1 MAILLKAPPLGSFG
15 RDLQGLAASFLL
27 PAARR
32 RAWGLGL
39 LTLAAA
45 AALALGSAA
54 LIVGTLALLTER
66 GLGPARRTLAFPY
79 LNPLLQWAGQGHHLA
94 LATAVAG
101 LGLLTL
107 LALARSFG
115 PSLRRRW
122 WALAALLTLLVLSTA
137 VDVAFT
143 EGNGAVMEALNHRSA
158 AGFWGTAAGL
168 VVLYGLSLPIQFL
181 TTYGQQRWALA
192 WRRARTNDL
201 AAAYLQQQTYY
212 RLQAEPSLQQ
222 RIDNPDQRIAD
233 DVQRAVVSATA
244 LFFGFFTS
252 LLALG
257 AYILVLL
264 SISGS
269 LVLTLAVASLVGN
282 GVIGGLVRRL
292 AALGFRQQGLEADY
306 RFALMHVRSHAESL
320 AFQRGEHPVAAE
332 LGRRFTTLLTNQ
344 ERLIRWRSLVEQSTG
359 LYAFLMQFAP
369 YLVLSAAYFG
379 GRVSLGDL
387 TVGSIAFGQVQAS
400 LSFLIDRADDVSSL
414 FASLQRVGELEQAM
428 PGSLTVAKES
438 AMAAQPAAGLR
449 LSNLTVNHPGGGR
462 PLVEG
467 LNLALAPGE
476 RLLITGPSGCGK
488 TSLLRVLCGLAAAA
502 QGLRQCP
509 PLEKT
514 LVLPQQPFL
523 PLGSL
528 RDQVLFPGPAP
539 EEAIASDGALRGLMV
554 AVGLQELADRPGEL
568 AQEADWNRVLSGGE
582 QQRIGFARLLLR
594 RPALAVLDEASS
606 ALDLAAEAELY
617 GQVVATGAMVVSVGH
632 RPSLRA
638 FHHWELQLSGHG
650 AWRLEPL
657 RPLT

>member
-1 MAILLKAPPLGSFG
+1 MRLWAVMVTSVPS
-15 RDLQGLAASFLL
+15 
-27 PAARR
+27 
-32 RAWGLGL
+32 
-39 LTLAAA
+39 
-45 AALALGSAA
+45 
-54 LIVGTLALLTER
+54 
-66 GLGPARRTLAFPY
+66 RRTLAFPY
-79 LNPLLQWAGQGHHLA
+79 LNPLLHWAGQGHHLG
-94 LATAVAG
+94 LATAAAG

-107 LALARSFG
+107 VALGRTFG

-122 WALAALLTLLVLSTA
+122 LALAALLTLLVVSTA

-143 EGNGAVMEALNHRSA
+143 EGNGAVMEALNRRSA

-168 VVLYGLSLPIQFL
+168 VVLYGLSLPIQYL

-201 AAAYLQQQTYY
+201 AAAYLQQHTYY
-212 RLQAEPSLQQ
+212 RLQAEPSQQ
-222 RIDNPDQRIAD
+222 HIDNPDQRIAD

-257 AYILVLL
+257 AYILVLFN
-264 SISGS
+264 ISGY
-269 LVLTLAVASLVGN
+269 LVLTLAVASLAGN

-320 AFQRGEHPVAAE
+320 AFLRGENPVAAE
-332 LGRRFTTLLTNQ
+332 LGRRFTNLLANQ
-344 ERLIRWRSLVEQSTG
+344 ERLIRWRSLVEQSTA

-414 FASLQRVGELEQAM
+414 FASLQRVGELEEAL
-428 PGSLTVAKES
+428 PGSLTMAKEP
-438 AMAAQPAAGLR
+438 AMADLPAAGLR
-449 LSNLTVNHPGGGR
+449 LSNISVGHPAGGR

-467 LNLALAPGE
+467 LNLTLAPGE

-502 QGLRQCP
+502 QGQRQCP
-509 PLEKT
+509 PPEQT

-539 EEAIASDGALRGLMV
+539 GEAIPSDGALRALMG
-554 AVGLQELADRPGEL
+554 AVGLQDLADRPGKL
-568 AQEADWNRVLSGGE
+568 AQQADWNRVLSGGE

-594 RPALAVLDEASS
+594 RPVLAVLDEASS

-617 GQVVATGAMVVSVGH
+617 GLVVAAGAMVVSVGH

-650 AWRLEPL
+650 SWRLEPL